1 MLKPTRPHHQRVM
14 SLLNSLSVE
23 LLETTACYFGGGT
36 RIVLELGD
44 NYADTRGESLNVNF
58 LCANQDGYRELR
70 NQVSNKSLGDIFV
83 HQPTLLRDVRA
94 DMYGIRTFVE
104 VDSQPVK
111 FELIREARIS
121 LVGTN
126 ITNLTVPCLDHS
138 TCIAEKFLANTD
150 RGLDKSTR
158 SRDLIDLAF
167 MAASWTSDEISQGL
181 KLAEAAYGASVLKLL
196 TSTVERF
203 DGDYRKQCLAE
214 LDVRNKRT
222 LEAGLVRLAG
232 LLKS

>member
-1 MLKPTRPHHQRVM
+1 MLKPTRPHHQRVL
-14 SLLNSLSVE
+14 SLLNALSSE

-36 RIVLELGD
+36 RIVLELGE
-44 NYADTRGESLNVNF
+44 YRESLDVDF

-70 NQVSNKSLGDIFV
+70 NQISNNSLGDIFV
-83 HQPTLLRDVRA
+83 HQPTLLREVRA

-111 FELIREARIS
+111 FEIIREARIP
-121 LVGTN
+121 LVGS
-126 ITNLTVPCLDHS
+126 NLSNLPVPCLDHS
-138 TCIAEKFLANTD
+138 SCVAEKFLANAD

-167 MAASWTSDEISQGL
+167 MAGSWTDDEISQGL

-196 TSTVERF
+196 TSTVEMF
-203 DGDYRKQCLAE
+203 DGDYRKQCLTE
-214 LDVRNKRT
+214 LEVRDKRT
-222 LEAGLVRLAG
+222 LEAGLGRLSG
-232 LLKS
+232 LLQS